1 MALPLEIPPR
11 ARSAI
16 GASKASPMYNLRS
29 SIASTGSTTSL
40 ASLFAGTG
48 ASLPRDIVDDIKSVI
63 HHAFVPHIAVHVSDD
78 VNDIIR
84 EKGLPDL
91 YQLIRPYGE
100 KVQGRITARDSQ
112 GSSVTF
118 EDFAVRFVRLLD
130 LAQRPDRNSRNGT
143 GSAIRNGGPWEGA
156 SAESMN
162 SQELPLVD
170 ELLDLH
176 LSHAEELIETSLA
189 TESESHTGQ
198 AFYLLYLRKLLSG
211 FPVTSHETFSHPV
224 ACLIAISSRNPNPI
238 DTLRQLYKSGAELD
252 IPGYVNKEYLRYYVL
267 VHDEDKDDIQKSTA
281 LFEQMKRHFGLH
293 CHLLRIRS
301 AMCIVSDEDSVPLA
315 KSQWLPASEELAELH
330 SRQEDEIESDSSSR
344 FIHSSDESA
353 IKTMI
358 REMVAQSIIP
368 FMERN
373 IASWNDQILSRRKG
387 IGGRVLSFSRRFL
400 GSTATRS
407 ATSSATAS
415 NFDLTTNSYDPM
427 TPEAQMRKLADWAF
441 MLRDWKLA
449 YDVYNTIRTDFNND
463 KAWLHVA
470 GAQEMTIISLL
481 LTGQAITPKIRTD
494 IIDVYLDAACYSYV
508 TRFRAF
514 YGALRCLLVTVE
526 LLRLSGGS
534 SAELAAKWAIKALD
548 LNIRPT
554 VGRALI
560 SQRVGDCYAVRQGAG
575 SGGWGGRRRKAAMWH
590 VLAADTWIQL
600 GKYAQARHCIDVA
613 MPRYTG
619 TEFVYIRRFLDQL
632 KLDSGHVNLLD
643 MGSLKISDSEE
654 KDGVDN
660 ETVSSDEEKVE
671 IADALMEEGEKPRF
685 DGKRRSILIPQ
696 TANGD
701 APGMMTMEESFN
713 DRPL

>member
-11 ARSAI
+11 ARSAL
-16 GASKASPMYNLRS
+16 GSTSKASPMYNLRS

-63 HHAFVPHIAVHVSDD
+63 HHAFVPHIAIHVSED
-78 VNDIIR
+78 VNEIVR
-84 EKGLPDL
+84 EKGLPDF

-112 GSSVTF
+112 GSSVPF
-118 EDFAVRFVRLLD
+118 EDFAVRFVRLTD
-130 LAQRPDRNSRNGT
+130 VVQKPERSSTSSFRNGDRGGT
-143 GSAIRNGGPWEGA
+143 NAGMPEAI
-156 SAESMN
+156 N
-162 SQELPLVD
+162 SEELPLVD

-176 LSHAEELIETSLA
+176 LSHAEELIDTNLA
-189 TESESHTGQ
+189 AEPENHTGQ

-211 FPVTSHETFSHPV
+211 FPVTSHETFAHPV
-224 ACLIAISSRNPNPI
+224 ACLIAISSRNATPI
-238 DTLRQLYKSGAELD
+238 DTLRQLYKSGTELD

-293 CHLLRIRS
+293 CHLIRLRS
-301 AMCIVSDEDSVPLA
+301 AMCIVSDEDSVPVT
-315 KSQWLPASEELAELH
+315 KSQWLPASDELAELH
-330 SRQEDEIESDSSSR
+330 GHQDEELETDTSSSR
-344 FIHSSDESA
+344 FIHGSDESA

-358 REMVAQSIIP
+358 REMVAQSVIP

-407 ATSSATAS
+407 STNSATAS
-415 NFDLTTNSYDPM
+415 NFDSATNSYDPM

-441 MLRDWKLA
+441 MLRDWRLA

-463 KAWLHVA
+463 KAWVHVA

-481 LTGQAITPKIRTD
+481 LTGQAITPKLRADT
-494 IIDVYLDAACYSYV
+494 IDVYLDAACYSYV

-514 YGALRCLLVTVE
+514 YAALRCLLVTVE
-526 LLRLSGGS
+526 LLRLAGGS

-548 LNIRPT
+548 LNVQPT

-560 SQRVGDCYAVRQGAG
+560 SQRVGDCYAVRRGAG

-590 VLAADTWIQL
+590 AIAAETWIRL
-600 GKYAQARHCIDVA
+600 GKFAQARHCIDVA
-613 MPRYTG
+613 MPKYLN
-619 TEFVYIRRFLDQL
+619 TEFVYIRRFLEQM
-632 KLDSGHVNLLD
+632 KLDSGHVSLID
-643 MGSLKISDSEE
+643 LKIDTTVGGGGNEDMVE
-654 KDGVDN
+654 DKD
-660 ETVSSDEEKVE
+660 SDEE
-671 IADALMEEGEKPRF
+671 EEEDGDKGDEVEKPKF
-685 DGKRRSILIPQ
+685 DGKRRSILIPK
-696 TANGD
+696 TPNGD
-701 APGMMTMEESFN
+701 APGLMTMEDGFDDGPS
-713 DRPL
+713 

>member
-1 MALPLEIPPR
+1 MAVPLDLPPR
-11 ARSAI
+11 SLSAM
-16 GASKASPMYNLRS
+16 GTSKASPMYNLRS
-29 SIASTGSTTSL
+29 SVVSTGSTTSL

-63 HHAFVPHIAVHVSDD
+63 HHAFVPHIAVHVSQD
-78 VNDIIR
+78 VNEIIR

-112 GSSVTF
+112 GSSMPF
-118 EDFAVRFVRLLD
+118 EDFAVRGRT
-130 LAQRPDRNSRNGT
+130 APGAGT
-143 GSAIRNGGPWEGA
+143 GAGQWDGG
-156 SAESMN
+156 SAEAMN
-162 SQELPLVD
+162 SEELPLVD

-189 TESESHTGQ
+189 AETEHHTGQ

-211 FPVTSHETFSHPV
+211 FPVTPHETFAHPV
-224 ACLIAISSRNPNPI
+224 ACLIAISSRNLAPI
-238 DTLRQLYKSGAELD
+238 DTLRQLYKTGAEMD

-267 VHDEDKDDIQKSTA
+267 VHDEDNDDIQKSTA

-293 CHLLRIRS
+293 CHLLRLRS
-301 AMCIVSDEDSVPLA
+301 SLCIVSDEDSVPLA
-315 KSQWLPASEELAELH
+315 KSEWLPASEELAELR
-330 SRQEDEIESDSSSR
+330 SRQDDEIEGESTSR
-344 FIHSSDESA
+344 FIHGSDESA

-358 REMVAQSIIP
+358 REMVAQSVIP

-387 IGGRVLSFSRRFL
+387 LGGRMLSFSRRFL
-400 GSTATRS
+400 SSTATRS
-407 ATSSATAS
+407 TTNSATAS
-415 NFDLTTNSYDPM
+415 NFDLTTNSYDPI

-449 YDVYNTIRTDFNND
+449 YDVYNTIRSDFNND

-481 LTGQAITPKIRTD
+481 LTGQAITPKLRADT
-494 IIDVYLDAACYSYV
+494 IDVYLDAACYSYV

-514 YGALRCLLVTVE
+514 YAALRCLLVTVE
-526 LLRLSGGS
+526 LLRLAGGS
-534 SAELAAKWAIKALD
+534 SAELAAKWAIRSLD
-548 LNIRPT
+548 LNVQPT
-554 VGRALI
+554 VGKALI

-590 VLAADTWIQL
+590 ILAAEMWIRL
-600 GKYAQARHCIDVA
+600 GKFAQARHCIDVA
-613 MPRYTG
+613 TPRYSG
-619 TEFVYIRRFLDQL
+619 TEFVFIRRFLEQL
-632 KLDSGHVNLLD
+632 NLDSGHVDLLD
-643 MGSLKISDSEE
+643 LGSLKLSGE
-654 KDGVDN
+654 KEAQNGGGESLVDLADGDGDVQQQQR
-660 ETVSSDEEKVE
+660 EREKE
-671 IADALMEEGEKPRF
+671 REKGEDGEKPRF
-685 DGKRRSILIPQ
+685 DRKRRSILIPQ
-696 TANGD
+696 TVNGD
-701 APGMMTMEESFN
+701 APGMMTMTMDESFD

>member
-11 ARSAI
+11 ARSAMST
-16 GASKASPMYNLRS
+16 SKASPMYNLRS

-40 ASLFAGTG
+40 TSLFAGTG

-78 VNDIIR
+78 VDEVVR
-84 EKGLPDL
+84 EKGLPDF

-112 GSSVTF
+112 GSSVPF
-118 EDFAVRFVRLLD
+118 EDFAVRFVRLSD
-130 LAQRPDRNSRNGT
+130 VVQKSERKGSASGNSFRNGEYGGT
-143 GSAIRNGGPWEGA
+143 NAGIPEAI
-156 SAESMN
+156 N
-162 SQELPLVD
+162 SEELPLAD

-176 LSHAEELIETSLA
+176 LSHAEELIDTNLA
-189 TESESHTGQ
+189 TETESHTGQ
-198 AFYLLYLRKLLSG
+198 AFYLLYLRKILSG
-211 FPVTSHETFSHPV
+211 FPVTPHETWAHPV
-224 ACLIAISSRNPNPI
+224 ACLIAISSRNTTPI
-238 DTLRQLYKSGAELD
+238 DTLRQLYKSGSEVNV
-252 IPGYVNKEYLRYYVL
+252 PGYVNKEYLRYYVL
-267 VHDEDKDDIQKSTA
+267 VHDEDKDDIVKSAA

-293 CHLLRIRS
+293 CHLIRLRS
-301 AMCIVSDEDSVPLA
+301 TTCIVSDEDSVPVA
-315 KSQWLPASEELAELH
+315 KSQWLPASEELADLH
-330 SRQEDEIESDSSSR
+330 AHQEEDIESDTSSR
-344 FIHSSDESA
+344 FIHGSDEAA
-353 IKTMI
+353 IKTMV
-358 REMVAQSIIP
+358 REMVAQSVIP

-400 GSTATRS
+400 GSTGTRS
-407 ATSSATAS
+407 TSSSATAS
-415 NFDLTTNSYDPM
+415 NFDSATNSYDPM
-427 TPEAQMRKLADWAF
+427 TPEAQMRKLADWSF

-481 LTGQAITPKIRTD
+481 LTGQPITPKIRADT
-494 IIDVYLDAACYSYV
+494 IDVYLDAACYSYV
-508 TRFRAF
+508 TRFRAI
-514 YGALRCLLVTVE
+514 YAALRCLLVTVE
-526 LLRLSGGS
+526 LLRLAGGS

-590 VLAADTWIQL
+590 VLAAETWIRL
-600 GKYAQARHCIDVA
+600 GKFAQARHCIDVA
-613 MPRYTG
+613 MPKYVS
-619 TEFVYIRRFLDQL
+619 TEFVLIRRFVEQMR
-632 KLDSGHVNLLD
+632 LDSGYVNLLD
-643 MGSLKISDSEE
+643 LKIDTGVGGTGEE
-654 KDGVDN
+654 VVEVENG
-660 ETVSSDEEKVE
+660 DEEE
-671 IADALMEEGEKPRF
+671 ALNEYDDGEAEKPRF

-696 TANGD
+696 TPNGD
-701 APGMMTMEESFN
+701 APGVMTMDESPGA
-713 DRPL
+713 DGPL